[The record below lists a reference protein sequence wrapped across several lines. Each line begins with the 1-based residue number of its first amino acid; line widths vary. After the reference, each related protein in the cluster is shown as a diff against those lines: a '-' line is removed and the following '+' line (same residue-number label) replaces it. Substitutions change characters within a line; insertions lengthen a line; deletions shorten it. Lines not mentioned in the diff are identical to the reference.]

1 LQGVLLQGLLL
12 QGVLASSRARGQAL
26 AMAADPTIDER
37 IWLVVASIP
46 AGQVCSYGDVA
57 RLAGLPGAARRV
69 GRALRALPE
78 GSGVPWHR
86 VVGAGGRLSLPADT
100 RAGREQRRRLSA
112 EGVAVSDSGR
122 LPFTACRWQP

>member
-1 LQGVLLQGLLL
+1 MHGA
-12 QGVLASSRARGQAL
+12 LASAPAQGQAA

-46 AGQVCSYGDVA
+46 AGRVCSYGDVA

-78 GSGVPWHR
+78 ESGVPWHR
-86 VVGAGGRLSLPADT
+86 VVGAGGRLSLPVET
-100 RAGREQRRRLSA
+100 RAGREQRRRLGE
-112 EGVAVSDSGR
+112 EGIAVSDSGR
-122 LPFTACRWQP
+122 LPFAACRWQP